1 MEQFNLFLKLA
12 QNLTSD
18 GAKTNELQD
27 IKAAIENKIPKV
39 TCSRKIF
46 ESLPAGSKVPI
57 AILEVSYVKSWFS
70 SEPALL
76 VRFGTFEEQRM
87 TETAEQISFVSSLI
101 SSSGFFIENYNVA
114 SISAGNAKN
123 NIKNSNYGV
132 YIAVTLVE

>member
-12 QNLTSD
+12 QNLISD
-18 GAKTNELQD
+18 GTKTNELQD
-27 IKAAIENKIPKV
+27 MKAAIEGKIPKV

-46 ESLPAGSKVPI
+46 ETLPAGSKVPI
-57 AILEVSYVKSWFS
+57 ALLEVSYVKRLLS

-76 VRFGTFEEQRM
+76 VRFGTFEEQPM
-87 TETAEQISFVSSLI
+87 KDAAEQTAFVSNLI
-101 SSSGFFIENYNVA
+101 ESSGYFASNYNIA

-132 YIAVTLVE
+132 YIAVTLAE